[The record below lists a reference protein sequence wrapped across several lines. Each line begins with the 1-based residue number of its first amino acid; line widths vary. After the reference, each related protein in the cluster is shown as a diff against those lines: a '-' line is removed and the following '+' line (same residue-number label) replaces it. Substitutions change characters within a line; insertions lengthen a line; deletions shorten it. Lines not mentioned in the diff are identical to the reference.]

1 MTTIRGY
8 DFPDDLFFM
17 VEHDIWARPEADGVL
32 TIGLTPLGCRVSG
45 EFIEFMPKPLG
56 TQVER
61 DRALAVLEMSKTIR
75 SARAPAAGA
84 IVAINEEV
92 RRQPQLLN
100 SDPYGS
106 GWLVR
111 LEADDWTRDAA
122 LLTPGRAVAEA
133 VERYMD
139 LYLVPAFGTDA
150 GPAA

>member
-61 DRALAVLEMSKTIR
+61 DRALAAYHHYEVA
-75 SARAPAAGA
+75 SASVQIA
-84 IVAINEEV
+84 IVMASAAIITGMS
-92 RRQPQLLN
+92 LLIWVAIGLGIVGVAFCGIGFFA
-100 SDPYGS
+100 P
-106 GWLVR
+106 L
-111 LEADDWTRDAA
+111 
-122 LLTPGRAVAEA
+122 AVH
-133 VERYMD
+133 
-139 LYLVPAFGTDA
+139 LF
-150 GPAA
+150 